1 MKRFLVAITAFV
13 ALVAPKVSAQ
23 SQVLDEQGLP
33 LVRAYKVGDIYNDGE
48 LEGVVFEVSA
58 DGKRGKIVS
67 MTDSRIRLFW
77 ATGAKEPKRQVGATS
92 QTNGKLN
99 SNKIKAVK
107 GWENIYQALK
117 WCTDLGEGWYLPS
130 KQELITIFN
139 NRDVILPN
147 LSDKFGRDYWS
158 STEASQVWEGN
169 VRCAWYVIPMKD
181 KALVN
186 PCPKNMNRPVRAVAE
201 FDCEAAARVVATRP
215 KKKYRVGQYY
225 NDGTKEGVIF
235 EVTEDGNH
243 GKIVSMTDSEFISWA
258 TQEADLTEF
267 LGAESHT
274 DGLVNFEAIK
284 AVEGWETRYPG
295 FKWCADLGEGWYLA
309 SRKELDIMG
318 KNRNKIDPRLKEK
331 LSVYWS
337 STEIYD
343 KNNKEQFYVWT
354 VSVLAN
360 TPLRATKKGKHKV
373 RAVARF

>member
-1 MKRFLVAITAFV
+1 
-13 ALVAPKVSAQ
+13 
-23 SQVLDEQGLP
+23 
-33 LVRAYKVGDIYNDGE
+33 
-48 LEGVVFEVSA
+48 
-58 DGKRGKIVS
+58 

-99 SNKIKAVK
+99 SNKIKAVE

-295 FKWCADLGEGWYLA
+295 FKWCADLGEGWYLPA
-309 SRKELDIMG
+309 IDELKLFLLDDYLY
-318 KNRNKIDPRLKEK
+318 KVVNRALRCHGGELLKDRGYR
-331 LSVYWS
+331 SGYWS
-337 STEIYD
+337 STESNYMFED
-343 KNNKEQFYVWT
+343 ECSAY
-354 VSVLAN
+354 SVNMENAKV
-360 TPLRATKKGKHKV
+360 TSPLKYISLYA
-373 RAVARF
+373 RAVSKF